1 MVSLDPFFVRNLVYG
16 LEDSF
21 ISTTGVVVGVT
32 FAGLPNIHIIITGI
46 VLVLAEAL
54 SMAFGSFISEESFL
68 IASKSSY
75 TIGQVIFYAT
85 TMFIS
90 YVSAGILILIPYFLN
105 LKYNY
110 AYSVGIAIVSIFII
124 IYFMQHNLKKA
135 LLISVLGFLLLMIII
150 FVGQRLEAYRARIEE
165 EQHQKDISSAKK

>member
-1 MVSLDPFFVRNLVYG
+1 MYG

-46 VLVLAEAL
+46 VLVFAEAL

-85 TMFIS
+85 TMFVS
-90 YVSAGILILIPYFLN
+90 YVVAGLIILIPYFLN
-105 LKYNY
+105 LKHNY
-110 AYSVGIAIVSIFII
+110 AYSIGIAVISIFLI
-124 IYFMQHNLKKA
+124 IYFLQKNVQKA
-135 LLISVLGFLLLMIII
+135 LLVSMIGFVLLLIVI
-150 FVGQRLEAYRARIEE
+150 FVGQKMEAYRARVEKEHDVNNI
-165 EQHQKDISSAKK
+165 KS